1 MYVHFQESY
10 WRIPSSIRKR
20 DVELRLETLEK
31 ILNLNEES
39 EAASN
44 ESVEKA
50 AEIGTDNETRPT
62 PTNVVSSDSDSSDD
76 ESITNVRSQKRR
88 RIAMDSSDDE
98 GETVPQPSPSVVT
111 NDDISLESDTEND
124 SIAKPSSPSTK
135 SIVDSGSDSE
145 DEGNDFGVGV
155 KKKRAFVIDSDSE

>member
-50 AEIGTDNETRPT
+50 SEICTDNETRPT

-76 ESITNVRSQKRR
+76 ESITNVKSQKRR

-124 SIAKPSSPSTK
+124 SIAKPSSPSKK